1 MIDIKSTENKS
12 QEQENDNNKT
22 KEKNIK
28 TNKEKKY
35 LGKRGYIINKSFFQE
50 NELQEIRDELN
61 VTPFSNMDYGIPET
75 PFKVYK
81 ENSTHMYLPK
91 YYGNNKF
98 GKCDISVVPDGGNID
113 LKFNLQ
119 LKIIAT
125 LK

>member
-12 QEQENDNNKT
+12 QINENDDNNKT

-28 TNKEKKY
+28 TYKEKKY

-81 ENSTHMYLPK
+81 ENSEAFFIASL
-91 YYGNNKF
+91 
-98 GKCDISVVPDGGNID
+98 ISALLCPVSCKLYILSLNPISSW
-113 LKFNLQ
+113 
-119 LKIIAT
+119 KI
-125 LK
+125 KQG